1 MIKARQTPQTDAE
14 DKAALV
20 TALAVEVGESCD
32 GFSFFGAVDESRAFG
47 ERRERREIAYR
58 HAAACG

>member
-14 DKAALV
+14 DRAALV

-32 GFSFFGAVDESRAFG
+32 GFSFFGVVDESKATADGAVMQQYLSGR
-47 ERRERREIAYR
+47 
-58 HAAACG
+58 